1 METSILIGLF
11 EALSDTGK
19 MEVMDFTRFIT
30 EREKERKDKNNR
42 EFLAK
47 LARADEQVR
56 NGQVI
61 VKTMEELE
69 AMAR

>member
-1 METSILIGLF
+1 MEVSVLLGLF
-11 EALSDTGK
+11 EALSDSGK
-19 MEVMDFTRFIT
+19 TEVIDFTRFIM

-47 LARADEQVR
+47 LARADEQIR
-56 NGQVI
+56 NGQIV

-69 AMAR
+69 AMAQ

>member
-47 LARADEQVR
+47 LARADEQVL
-56 NGQVI
+56 NGQVV